1 MSKTKLQEIKI
12 TASLA
17 VGCCACPQCSNFD
30 LSGSQAAAH
39 WLQRKVRQGL
49 VFWYSKMRL
58 VACGL
63 ALQPTNGA
71 MLSF

>member
-1 MSKTKLQEIKI
+1 MKKYRITKLLQ
-12 TASLA
+12 AVSWLHVPAHSCSSL
-17 VGCCACPQCSNFD
+17 VISV
-30 LSGSQAAAH
+30 SQAAAH

-63 ALQPTNGA
+63 ALQPTVKNK
-71 MLSF
+71 SSNE